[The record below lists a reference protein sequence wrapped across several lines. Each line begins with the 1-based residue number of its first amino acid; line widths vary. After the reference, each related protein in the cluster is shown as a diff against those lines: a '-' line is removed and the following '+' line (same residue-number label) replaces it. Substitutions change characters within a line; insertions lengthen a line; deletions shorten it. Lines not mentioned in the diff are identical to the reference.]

1 MEAIS
6 VGDSLDELLRKAADM
21 TRALAP
27 DDLRGLPV
35 YIIAKS
41 RLPREFAAL
50 EQFGWTSPILDTVLQ
65 PHIRQWQGRGPA
77 MVVCDD
83 RIRATVDAAEAAD
96 VARFLFVRQFITT
109 AIHEAA
115 HVLERAFPYGPVMPE
130 TDVPQ
135 MSVRMIEALSGPAYS
150 GPKSPVPYNMHEW
163 PFIRVCSHLAYRAQQ
178 MEVGWLDS
186 PALAAGETYSLSP
199 FSAYVAALGDEP
211 ERMRDASFADIRA
224 TAPPPEFQELW
235 QRDVATFAENQSA
248 AQV

>member
-1 MEAIS
+1 
-6 VGDSLDELLRKAADM
+6 
-21 TRALAP
+21 
-27 DDLRGLPV
+27 
-35 YIIAKS
+35 
-41 RLPREFAAL
+41 
-50 EQFGWTSPILDTVLQ
+50 
-65 PHIRQWQGRGPA
+65 

-83 RIRATVDAAEAAD
+83 RIRATFDAAEAAD

-130 TDVPQ
+130 TKLPRE
-135 MSVRMIEALSGPAYS
+135 SARMIETLSGPAYC
-150 GPKSPVPYNMHEW
+150 GRKSPVPYNMHEW

-186 PALAAGETYSLSP
+186 PALAAGENYALSP

-211 ERMRDASFADIRA
+211 ERMRKASFADIRG

-235 QRDVATFAENQSA
+235 QRDVASFAENQA
-248 AQV
+248 ASKL